1 VVGKGHN
8 FDKKGKGHNLFF
20 YVKTVFESLT
30 IGHGLF
36 SNTDYLPIRKLGNSA
51 SSSGPEVNGLA
62 GHACSFVVHHK
73 CSSATLDGWLVWTG
87 WRSMFS
93 SFPSVHV

>member
-1 VVGKGHN
+1 MTQ
-8 FDKKGKGHNLFF
+8 FIF
-20 YVKTVFESLT
+20 YVKTVFKSLT

-36 SNTDYLPIRKLGNSA
+36 SNPECLPIRKLGIKA

-73 CSSATLDGWLVWTG
+73 CSSAGLDGWLV
-87 WRSMFS
+87 
-93 SFPSVHV
+93 